1 MAEAQQ
7 EEQDQWARWLLHRRH
22 GGDAAQQKVMQEALR
37 AVRDGVLSHA
47 GIAEGVTLLD
57 VGAGD
62 GLIAFGAL
70 PLVGERGRVVISDVS
85 QDLLDYCRARAGEM
99 GLLDRC
105 RFLQASAEDL
115 SALDD
120 ASVDAVTTR
129 SVLIYVSAKEWA
141 LREFRRV
148 LKPGGRLSIYE
159 PINRFAFPEPPHRYL
174 GYDVALVH
182 DLADKLRAVYLRL
195 QPPDSDPMLDFD
207 ERDLLALVERA
218 GFEEIHLELQAEIK
232 PAQPARWE
240 VLVRQSGNPK
250 IPTLDEAMAE
260 ALTPAERERFAA
272 HLRPLVEAGHGA
284 RRMAIAYLW
293 ATVSSQ

>member
-1 MAEAQQ
+1 MAEPEQ

-37 AVRDGVLSHA
+37 EVRDGVLSHA
-47 GIAEGVTLLD
+47 SIAEGDTLLD

-99 GLLDRC
+99 GLLARC
-105 RFLQASAEDL
+105 RFLRASAEDL

-129 SVLIYVSAKEWA
+129 SVLIYVSAKERA

-148 LKPGGRLSIYE
+148 LKPGGWLSIYE
-159 PINRFAFPEPPHRYL
+159 PINRFAFPEPPYRYL
-174 GYDVALVH
+174 GYDVAPVH
-182 DLADKLRAVYLRL
+182 DLANKLRAVYLRL

-207 ERDLLALVERA
+207 ERDLVALVEQA
-218 GFEEIHLELQAEIK
+218 GFAEIHLELQAEIA

-240 VLVRQSGNPK
+240 VLLRQSGNPK
-250 IPTLDEAMAE
+250 IPTLQEAMAE

-272 HLRPLVEAGHGA
+272 YLRPLVEAGRGT
-284 RRMAIAYLW
+284 RRMAVAYLW
-293 ATVSSQ
+293 AR